1 MADVFHIDIGG
12 EDARTDLAQSED
24 EAVSNMVGGV
34 YTLPY

>member
-12 EDARTDLAQSED
+12 EDVRTDLVQSED
-24 EAVSNMVGGV
+24 EAVSDTVGGV